1 MTSTPPTR
9 APGASM
15 RETFAVRHGFENPVE
30 HPGVGC
36 SSELV
41 LLGCSSELVLL
52 VELVQMLEEPL
63 EDVVL
68 RRRRFVVRLDG
79 RTAGLVGRR
88 SELVLFVELVQ
99 MLEEPLKGASVLVL
113 VPHAGRRVGERQPFA
128 TKGIY
133 RR

>member
-1 MTSTPPTR
+1 
-9 APGASM
+9 M
-15 RETFAVRHGFENPVE
+15 RETAVRHGFENPVE

-36 SSELV
+36 SSELL

-88 SELVLFVELVQ
+88 SKLVLFVELVQ
-99 MLEEPLKGASVLVL
+99 MLPEPLESAFVL
-113 VPHAGRRVGERQPFA
+113 VPHAGRRIGEQQTFA